1 MKRRTA
7 FELLSKLTLSVL
19 LVDDV
24 QAQSDEKA
32 AVDLLALDGGA
43 LRYTVSSAIKSVED
57 VIADVEFSVAEYNYR
72 LTSRNNVG
80 HTIADRGE
88 SSDKRVARVF
98 HFCNIQIAEQ
108 LLAAGDEYLLHMPC
122 RLVVWEAQGSVWVAS
137 RLLPTTGRADPVLV
151 LKINNMMRAIADFSI
166 ET

>member
-1 MKRRTA
+1 M
-7 FELLSKLTLSVL
+7 FVDSVK
-19 LVDDV
+19 
-24 QAQSDEKA
+24 AQSDEKA
-32 AVDLLALDGGA
+32 AVDLLALDSDA
-43 LRYTVSSAIKSVED
+43 LRYTVSSAFKPVED

-80 HTIADRGE
+80 YAISDRG
-88 SSDKRVARVF
+88 SSAGKRVARVF

-137 RLLPTTGRADPVLV
+137 RLLPTTGRADPALV
-151 LKINNMMRAIADFSI
+151 MKINNMMRAIADFSI